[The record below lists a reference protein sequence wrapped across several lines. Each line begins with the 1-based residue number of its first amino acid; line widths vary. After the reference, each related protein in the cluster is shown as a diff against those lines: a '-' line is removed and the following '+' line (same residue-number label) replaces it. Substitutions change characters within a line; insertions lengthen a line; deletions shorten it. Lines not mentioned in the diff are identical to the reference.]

1 MIEYLIKYDSFVFR
15 GLFESLVLIFIVIL
29 ILRKSDLLLILSK
42 NKKYPLIIL
51 FFIFF
56 NIGQITDRFQYQYPQ
71 LYDTYPFIRFAMYQA
86 SPEVVELTSY
96 RFCFYEKDSN
106 KSCNEINITKIYSS
120 IGLPPL
126 SSRMNYLVQ
135 NYPET
140 SNEILLW
147 LSSLERLKSSDVQFI
162 TFEKEFLIEG
172 VSNFIELER
181 LYVQN

>member
-1 MIEYLIKYDSFVFR
+1 
-15 GLFESLVLIFIVIL
+15 
-29 ILRKSDLLLILSK
+29 
-42 NKKYPLIIL
+42 
-51 FFIFF
+51 
-56 NIGQITDRFQYQYPQ
+56 
-71 LYDTYPFIRFAMYQA
+71 MYQA
-86 SPEVVELTSY
+86 SPEGVELTSY
-96 RFCFYEKDSN
+96 RFCFYEEDSN

-147 LSSLERLKSSDVQFI
+147 LSSLERLKSSDVHFI